1 MPLQLQIDLWR
12 EVCRHEWLDE
22 SVAVIAA
29 LVERLIPLR
38 TLLVRQLEPD
48 DPATVR
54 TVAASSPGGPARP
67 FDHARHELP
76 PEAAAAANRFAD
88 RGASV
93 WRLTGAPAAGWLDRL
108 VPEELAGCP
117 LWVAGLRTSK
127 GVRGLLIL
135 EFAPEATAAPDPD
148 RDEILD
154 ALIEPFAAAL
164 ENDLRLRELTALQQ
178 AAEADRLALLH
189 KLGRNEVAGAVVG
202 ADRGLRAVFDRVRSA
217 APSQVPVLIL
227 GETGSG
233 KEVVARAIH
242 DGSPRAAGPFLR
254 VNCGA
259 IPPEMIDSELFG
271 HQKGSFTGAIADR
284 RGWFEQADG
293 GTLFLDEVGELAPAA
308 QVRLLRVVQEGVL
321 MRVGSEKPLHVDV
334 RIVSATHRD
343 LPTLIQQGQFRQDL
357 WYRLSVFP
365 IILPPLREH
374 LEDLPD
380 LARHFA
386 ERAAVRLG
394 LPLQLPTQADL
405 ALLAQYPWPG
415 NIRELQSVIER
426 AAILGG
432 GGGLDIPHALGAP
445 ITWPSATSAPAPPG
459 PGTGVAPLDSAMA
472 AHIHQALAQTRGR
485 IDGPRGAACLL
496 GLHPNTL
503 RARMTKLGI
512 RWQDYRD

>member
-12 EVCRHEWLDE
+12 EVCRHEWLEE

-29 LVERLIPLR
+29 LVQRLVPLR
-38 TLLVRQLEPD
+38 TLLVRQIEPD
-48 DPATVR
+48 NPATVR
-54 TVAASSPGGPARP
+54 TVAASSPGGPARL
-67 FDHARHELP
+67 FNHARHQLP
-76 PEAAAAANRFAD
+76 PEAVTAAHRFAD

-93 WRLTGAPAAGWLDRL
+93 WRLTGAASTGWLDRL
-108 VPEELAGCP
+108 LPEELVDCP

-127 GVRGLLIL
+127 GVRGLLVL
-135 EFAPEATAAPDPD
+135 ELAPETTATVDST

-164 ENDLRLRELTALQQ
+164 ENDLRLRELTALRQ

-189 KLGRNEVAGAVVG
+189 KLGRHEVAGAIVG
-202 ADRGLRAVFDRVRSA
+202 ADAGLRHVFDRVRSA

-259 IPPEMIDSELFG
+259 IPPELIDSELFG

-405 ALLAQYPWPG
+405 TLLAQYPWPG

-432 GGGLDIPHALGAP
+432 GNGLDIPHALGAP
-445 ITWPSATSAPAPPG
+445 GAWPSATPAPAPPG
-459 PGTGVAPLDSAMA
+459 TSPGLTPLDAAMA
-472 AHIHQALAQTRGR
+472 AHIHQALARTRGR
-485 IDGPRGAACLL
+485 IDGPRGAARLL

-503 RARMTKLGI
+503 RARMTKLRI
-512 RWQDYRD
+512 QWQKYRE